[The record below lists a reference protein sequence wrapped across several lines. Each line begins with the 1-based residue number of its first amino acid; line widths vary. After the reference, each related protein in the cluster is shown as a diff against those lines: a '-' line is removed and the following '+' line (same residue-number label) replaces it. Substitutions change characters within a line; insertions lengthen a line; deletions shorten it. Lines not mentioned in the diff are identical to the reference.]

1 MRNQAT
7 TTRRIAVVVTLTFL
21 ALFGLHA
28 ACPPDAAHHG
38 PVGASSEL
46 CHHGEGHNGEGHHDE
61 GHHVSPASHTQSA
74 VQTQVGSIAGVEL
87 PAVAVAGTDP
97 ASQPC
102 PRRSEYSN
110 SGRTR
115 LIDLGISR
123 T

>member
-1 MRNQAT
+1 MRNQTT
-7 TTRRIAVVVTLTFL
+7 TTRRIAVVVALTFL

-28 ACPPDAAHHG
+28 ACPPEAAHHG

-46 CHHGEGHNGEGHHDE
+46 CHHGEGH
-61 GHHVSPASHTQSA
+61 HVSPASHTQAA
-74 VQTQVGSIAGVEL
+74 VQTQVGSIVGVEL

-102 PRRSEYSN
+102 PGRSEYFG